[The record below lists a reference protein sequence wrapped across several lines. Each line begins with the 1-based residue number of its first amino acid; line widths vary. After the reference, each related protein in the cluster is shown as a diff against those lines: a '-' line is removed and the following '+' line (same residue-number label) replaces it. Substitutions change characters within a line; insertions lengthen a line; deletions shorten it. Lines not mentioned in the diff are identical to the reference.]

1 MTGDRSI
8 DYEALTQQALRGV
21 VRTVLAKVAKTG
33 LPGDHHFYI
42 AFDTQYP
49 GVSLSR
55 RLREKYPEEMT
66 IVMQHRFWDLSVS
79 DDVFEVK
86 LTFDGIPERLVIPLA
101 AVRVFFDPS
110 VRYSV
115 QFDDPT
121 SFEQAFDGDMA
132 DRRRPRAR
140 PRRPSLAKPLQPSG
154 ERTGSLPSEN
164 QTASKQDRPAPR
176 EVEHPE
182 SEKQAPTPLRRPMK
196 TAENPAR
203 DTETQDPAP
212 TENAPANGGA
222 QIVSLDAFR
231 KK

>member
-1 MTGDRSI
+1 MTGDWGI

-21 VRTVLAKVAKTG
+21 LRTVLSKVARSG
-33 LPGDHHFYI
+33 LPGEHHFYI
-42 AFDTQYP
+42 AFDTRYP

-86 LTFDGIPERLVIPLA
+86 LTFDGIPERLVVPLA

-115 QFDDPT
+115 QLDDPT
-121 SFEQAFDGDMA
+121 SFDQIQDSDSAG
-132 DRRRPRAR
+132 RRSSRSKA
-140 PRRPSLAKPLQPSG
+140 PRRPIPSVD
-154 ERTGSLPSEN
+154 GSSTSEN
-164 QTASKQDRPAPR
+164 TTNTSQAAPGSEAASPPATLTTRAKSDR
-176 EVEHPE
+176 E
-182 SEKQAPTPLRRPMK
+182 STPMRRPQK
-196 TAENPAR
+196 TVEPVNHITLE
-203 DTETQDPAP
+203 TESKSADQASVS
-212 TENAPANGGA
+212 GA
-222 QIVSLDAFR
+222 KIFSLDAFR